1 MAALAFGRLRIARY
15 KSPGVRWPY
24 AVRSDGDIPFT
35 NSTAFHQLHGN
46 TVQVL
51 LQRGQVG
58 FSSRASNQAMS
69 DDDAISHPQGKMR
82 AAQGTSSHLSAS
94 HATSRSTIPT
104 SRKCNGGAEWSTRED
119 SRKLA
124 LQWRHFIRISDLPP
138 RTVPAFKLGLAY
150 HFS

>member
-1 MAALAFGRLRIARY
+1 VGGPSHSQPRFFGKASFLSFFLITFFFAFVAFALAALAFGRLRIARY

-69 DDDAISHPQGKMR
+69 DDDAISHPQG
-82 AAQGTSSHLSAS
+82 
-94 HATSRSTIPT
+94 
-104 SRKCNGGAEWSTRED
+104 
-119 SRKLA
+119 
-124 LQWRHFIRISDLPP
+124 
-138 RTVPAFKLGLAY
+138 
-150 HFS
+150 